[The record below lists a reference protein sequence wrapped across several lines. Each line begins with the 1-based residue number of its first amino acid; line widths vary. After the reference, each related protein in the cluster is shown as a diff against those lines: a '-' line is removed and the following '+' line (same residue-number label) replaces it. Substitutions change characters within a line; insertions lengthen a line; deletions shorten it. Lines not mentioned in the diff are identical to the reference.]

1 MSSTIPTMK
10 QRGTPVA
17 APGKT
22 YTNPYVNPN
31 APKSVQLT
39 PKQYYLIGYNML
51 SFVLWYTILV
61 RIAYPFL
68 MLPAYTIIPDTDPY
82 HPKPVDPLA
91 PVIALPTASS
101 ALADTYSSIGTYV
114 QWIQTLMIV
123 DVIHAV
129 IGVVRAPVMTTTMQV
144 ASRFLL
150 VWAVLPLFGEQL
162 LVPLANLGMGEAA
175 KEFVEFVVKDGTVV
189 DKSANQLAYVGMV
202 AAWCVAECVRYGYFV
217 FQVSGQKIPGFL
229 TWAR

>member
-1 MSSTIPTMK
+1 MK
-10 QRGTPVA
+10 QRGAPIA
-17 APGKT
+17 PPGKT

-31 APKSVQLT
+31 EPKSVQLT

-68 MLPAYTIIPDTDPY
+68 MLPAYTMLPDVDPY
-82 HPKPVDPLA
+82 HPQPIDASA
-91 PVIALPTASS
+91 PVVALPTAQST
-101 ALADTYSSIGTYV
+101 LADLYPGTGAYV

-129 IGVVRAPVMTTTMQV
+129 IGVVRAPVVTTTMQV

-162 LVPLANLGMGEAA
+162 LVPMTNLGVGEAA
-175 KEFVEFVVKDGTVV
+175 KEFVEFAVKDGTMV
-189 DKSANQLAYVGMV
+189 DKSANQLAYLGMV

-217 FQVSGQKIPGFL
+217 FQVGGQKTPAAL